1 MSKIEVKVDDVVVYA
16 SEGLTVTAAPTFSG
30 GSRAFVPVG
39 DYKMPVAF
47 FDGQQEKMYETQG
60 AANGP
65 ATLALRVE
73 AGQTG
78 IYTVATGPARGHG
91 YVLHTANIDGTP
103 FPGRGGASV
112 SSMMSIGFNGTP
124 GADVNLDA
132 GDHTITVALAT
143 AGGGEVGVVF
153 NKQP

>member
-1 MSKIEVKVDDVVVYA
+1 MSKIEVKVDDVVVYS
-16 SEGLTVTAAPTFSG
+16 SEGLTTTSAPVCSG
-30 GSRAFVPVG
+30 GARAFVPVG
-39 DYKMPVAF
+39 DYKIPVVF
-47 FDGQQEKMYETQG
+47 FDDHPQKMYETQG

-65 ATLALRVE
+65 VTLALRVE

-78 IYTVATGPARGHG
+78 IYTVATGAAARYGSI
-91 YVLHTANIDGTP
+91 LHSASIDGTP

-124 GADVNLDA
+124 GADVNLNA

-143 AGGGEVGVVF
+143 NSGGELGVVF
-153 NKQP
+153 NKQ